1 MGKLRISM
9 RKKEENE
16 NRNEQRSLNPY
27 SKTCCSCVSNI
38 NICKIVRKS
47 KGYFSNERN
56 GNYEN
61 RVSACVMISSDNQG
75 STVPRL
81 SAILHSNQTLIK
93 ETV

>member
-1 MGKLRISM
+1 MGKLRISV

-16 NRNEQRSLNPY
+16 SRNKQRSLNPY
-27 SKTCCSCVSNI
+27 SKTCRSCVSNI

-56 GNYEN
+56 EN
-61 RVSACVMISSDNQG
+61 KVSACVMISSDNQG

-81 SAILHSNQTLIK
+81 SAILHSNQSLMK